1 MRSAVRWSRHP
12 FGTTMEP
19 TPGGRGGC
27 RHKTWDC
34 SRRALSR
41 CVCGATLVAGPGFRR
56 SGVITVSDGGNLAA
70 FSCTKG
76 ADTSGLLGHA
86 FIVVT
91 QKDSDGAAV
100 SRSPADSVVDAVRRA
115 GELIE
120 DGETKAARALIEAA
134 IKEHSQPAC
143 PDLLWV
149 LADVEFADGDP
160 ETALCRL
167 RDAAQ
172 ASGDK
177 SGSASRQIR
186 TLSDNRLRRE
196 ALDVIESLDDDLRRD
211 PLVRD
216 ATGRFF
222 IARGCVAHAFD
233 GYGRRSG
240 LPRFAKLCRR
250 LAWLASGGPL
260 RAVRRRMREWEE
272 AKLLSTL
279 RRTSSHLQHLDQV
292 AGIDDKVRAQ
302 LLIRIENVRYVF
314 NLRFARYQ
322 ALAPWATRLS
332 SLVVLPIWLVLFL
345 IAGGVHF
352 ISGTTSAAWGSAV
365 SAAVVLAA
373 ALISFGVAYVC
384 YTLGLSSVIRV
395 TWRRLVIF
403 AAIVAL
409 FETAIGE
416 SYDHQALPA
425 AGWWSWVV
433 FGLVAAPVVAAC
445 GMTFLLLGSALAWWH
460 INDAKRADCQAALLD
475 TALLVIDGLDTPARQ
490 RDYAMRLRWA
500 VELEDAATLLTKN
513 LVPPSY
519 LRYLSSR
526 DWLAQRMAGWAE
538 ALYDVQR
545 KVLAPNSGS
554 HNEAQK
560 VLRHEI
566 KCLATGDLG
575 SLPWR
580 RPPQRPP
587 RRVTLR
593 RQALAVVRAFV
604 VAALPLA
611 VVLAAQPL
619 VHLSSPVF
627 NWARIAAGI
636 WALLYVVITLDPAIG
651 DKIDTA
657 RSLVDAMRDSRPSGP
672 TDIRDR

>member
-1 MRSAVRWSRHP
+1 
-12 FGTTMEP
+12 
-19 TPGGRGGC
+19 
-27 RHKTWDC
+27 
-34 SRRALSR
+34 
-41 CVCGATLVAGPGFRR
+41 
-56 SGVITVSDGGNLAA
+56 
-70 FSCTKG
+70 
-76 ADTSGLLGHA
+76 
-86 FIVVT
+86 
-91 QKDSDGAAV
+91 V
-100 SRSPADSVVDAVRRA
+100 SRSPADSVADAVRRA
-115 GELIE
+115 DELIE

-134 IKEHSQPAC
+134 IKKHSQPAC
-143 PDLLWV
+143 PDLLWA

-160 ETALCRL
+160 EAALCRL
-167 RDAAQ
+167 REAAQ

-186 TLSDNRLRRE
+186 TLSRNRLRRE
-196 ALDVIESLDDDLRRD
+196 ALHVIESLDDDLRRD

-222 IARGCVAHAFD
+222 VDRGCPAHASD

-240 LPRFAKLCRR
+240 LPLSAKVDRR

-314 NLRFARYQ
+314 NLKFALYQ
-322 ALAPWATRLS
+322 AFALWATRLG
-332 SLVVLPIWLVLFL
+332 SLGVLPIWLVLFW
-345 IAGGVHF
+345 IAGGVRF

-373 ALISFGVAYVC
+373 ALIAYVC
-384 YTLGLSSVIRV
+384 YTLGFSSVARV

-403 AAIVAL
+403 AAVVAL

-416 SYDHQALPA
+416 SYDHRALPA

-445 GMTFLLLGSALAWWH
+445 GMTFMLLGSALAWWY

-475 TALLVIDGLDTPARQ
+475 TALRIIDGLDTPARQ

-554 HNEAQK
+554 HHEAQK

-566 KCLATGDLG
+566 RCLATGDLG

-593 RQALAVVRAFV
+593 RQALAAVRAFV

-636 WALLYVVITLDPAIG
+636 WALLYVVITLDPAVG

-657 RSLVDAMRDSRPSGP
+657 RSLVGTLRDSRSSGP

>member
-1 MRSAVRWSRHP
+1 M
-12 FGTTMEP
+12 
-19 TPGGRGGC
+19 
-27 RHKTWDC
+27 
-34 SRRALSR
+34 
-41 CVCGATLVAGPGFRR
+41 
-56 SGVITVSDGGNLAA
+56 SDGGNLAA
-70 FSCTKG
+70 FACTKG
-76 ADTSGLLGHA
+76 ADTSGPLGHA

-100 SRSPADSVVDAVRRA
+100 SGSPADSVVDAVRRA
-115 GELIE
+115 DELIE

-134 IKEHSQPAC
+134 IKKHSQPAC

-160 ETALCRL
+160 EAALCRL
-167 RDAAQ
+167 REAVQ

-177 SGSASRQIR
+177 AGSAGRQIR
-186 TLSDNRLRRE
+186 TLSRNRLRGE
-196 ALDVIESLDDDLRRD
+196 ALDVIEGLDDDLRRD
-211 PLVRD
+211 PMVRD

-222 IARGCVAHAFD
+222 VARGCYAHACD

-240 LPRFAKLCRR
+240 LPRSAKLHRR

-260 RAVRRRMREWEE
+260 RAVRGTMREWEE

-279 RRTSSHLQHLDQV
+279 RRTSSHLQRLDQV

-314 NLRFARYQ
+314 NLRFATYQ
-322 ALAPWATRLS
+322 ALAPWATRLG

-352 ISGTTSAAWGSAV
+352 ISGTTSAAWGSAL
-365 SAAVVLAA
+365 SAGVVLAA
-373 ALISFGVAYVC
+373 ALISLGVAY
-384 YTLGLSSVIRV
+384 TLGFSSVTRV
-395 TWRRLVIF
+395 TWRKLVIF

-445 GMTFLLLGSALAWWH
+445 GMTFMLLGSALAWWH

-500 VELEDAATLLTKN
+500 IELEDAATLLTKN

-560 VLRHEI
+560 VLRQEI

-593 RQALAVVRAFV
+593 RQALAAVRAFV

-611 VVLAAQPL
+611 VVLTTQPL

-636 WALLYVVITLDPAIG
+636 WALLYVVITLDPAIS

-657 RSLVDAMRDSRPSGP
+657 RSLVGTLRDSRPLGP
-672 TDIRDR
+672 ADIRDR